1 MGQSQGLFGRNW
13 AQGGLGAST
22 AAPWGS
28 SGNWAMG
35 SSWAQFAERNMQ
47 PPIAPWASSLL
58 SVLLAPPNQL
68 ARPCPLTLASLEQV
82 QQSFHEQ
89 AVMSKP
95 LVPQR
100 RKRQDGDRNFEMHA
114 L

>member
-1 MGQSQGLFGRNW
+1 
-13 AQGGLGAST
+13 
-22 AAPWGS
+22 
-28 SGNWAMG
+28 
-35 SSWAQFAERNMQ
+35 
-47 PPIAPWASSLL
+47 
-58 SVLLAPPNQL
+58 
-68 ARPCPLTLASLEQV
+68 LEQV